1 MTDWKTPVETPTKIP
16 ANIPANIPTKIPTKI
31 PSKIPSKMPVI
42 DVVQKPSFL
51 HEQAPVHR
59 LLPAPELRCPDRMP
73 SDVSGPRQSAE
84 VRTDHGRR
92 AHAREAAA
100 PRGSLTIVA
109 GTAAGHAAP
118 TESTGRLQT

>member
-16 ANIPANIPTKIPTKI
+16 ANIPSKI
-31 PSKIPSKMPVI
+31 PSKIPSEMPVI

-51 HEQAPVHR
+51 HKQAPVHR